1 MTNDI
6 NADALKR
13 WAEQHGQASDSTS
26 GMRLLS
32 DGLDA
37 FEVRAHLARYAQDSI
52 DSLSYLLED
61 GVTTRVLMAEL
72 LLAAERGVKIRM
84 LVDDMSAI
92 GVQGMLRAMQTHPN
106 IEVRLFNPVTFWRR
120 YTWSHRLAMALTI
133 RRSHRRM
140 HNKLWLV
147 DGVVGIAGGRNLGDD
162 YFITNSEYNFAD
174 LDMLVADGP
183 VAAQMRECFSQYW
196 HGHCVSTLTSLISET
211 PDHDWQDLREELRQQ
226 LSGEELADSAFLS
239 IHHGEQRALEEG
251 LGELVQAHGEL
262 YWDHPDKPCQPGYP
276 SRDLIM
282 GPAIGAMVADTQTRI
297 KIVSAYFIP
306 SERDVIDIE
315 ALLER
320 GVDVTVLTNSLQAS
334 DTPIVN
340 GSYSPWRRRFLEK
353 GAHMHELR
361 HGHKPR
367 HRRRRHHFGIM
378 ASSLH
383 GKAMVMDDRRLFIG
397 SFNIDPR
404 STWWNNE
411 MGLNVDH
418 EGLASELDE
427 VIERALRPDSSFRV
441 ELDDQGQLSWVT
453 VDEDN
458 QAQRL
463 TKEPG
468 NLLVRAQKWLGSLPG
483 IRRLL

>member
-1 MTNDI
+1 MTNDMS
-6 NADALKR
+6 AGALRR
-13 WAEQHGQASDSTS
+13 WAKQHGQASSNSS

-32 DGLDA
+32 DGLEA
-37 FEVRAHLARYAQDSI
+37 FEVRAHLARYAEYSI

-61 GVTTRVLMAEL
+61 GTTTRVLMAEL
-72 LLAAERGVKIRM
+72 LAAAERGVQVRM

-92 GVQGMLRAMQTHPN
+92 SVQGMLRAMQTHPN
-106 IEVRLFNPVTFWRR
+106 IEVRLFNPATFWRR

-133 RRSHRRM
+133 RQAHRRM

-147 DGVVGIAGGRNLGDD
+147 DGMVGIAGGRNLSDD
-162 YFITNSEYNFAD
+162 YFITKSEHNFAD
-174 LDMLVADGP
+174 LDMLVADGH
-183 VAAQMRECFSQYW
+183 VAEQMRECFRQYW
-196 HGHCVSTLTSLISET
+196 HGRCVRTLMSLMPKA
-211 PDHDWQDLREELRQQ
+211 PDHDWQALRETLKQQ

-239 IHHGEQRALEEG
+239 IHQGEQRALEEG
-251 LGELVQAHGEL
+251 LGELVQAEGEL

-276 SRDLIM
+276 PRELIM
-282 GPAIGAMVADTQTRI
+282 GPAIGAMVANTQTQI
-297 KIVSAYFIP
+297 KIVSAYFVP

-320 GVDVTVLTNSLQAS
+320 GVRVTVLTNSLQS
-334 DTPIVN
+334 NDTPVVN
-340 GSYSPWRRRFLEK
+340 GGYAPWRARFLEK

-367 HRRRRHHFGIM
+367 RRRKHHFGIM

-383 GKAMVMDDRRLFIG
+383 GKAMVMDDKKLFIG

-411 MGLNVDH
+411 MGLRVEH
-418 EGLASELDE
+418 EGLAAQLDG
-427 VIERALRPDSSFRV
+427 VIERALSPASSFRV
-441 ELDDQGQLSWVT
+441 EQDDKGQLSWLI
-453 VDEDN
+453 VDEN
-458 QAQRL
+458 NRAHRL
-463 TKEPG
+463 LKEPG
-468 NLLVRAQKWLGSLPG
+468 SLSARAQKWLGGLPG

>member
-441 ELDDQGQLSWVT
+441 ELDDQGQLSWFT
-453 VDEDN
+453 VDEGN

>member
-1 MTNDI
+1 MTNDMS
-6 NADALKR
+6 AGALRR
-13 WAEQHGQASDSTS
+13 WAKQHGQASNDSS
-26 GMRLLS
+26 GMRLMS

-37 FEVRAHLARYAQDSI
+37 FEVRAHLARYAEHSI

-61 GVTTRVLMAEL
+61 GTTTRVLMAEL
-72 LLAAERGVKIRM
+72 LAAAERGVRVRM

-92 GVQGMLRAMQTHPN
+92 SVQGMLRAMQTHPN
-106 IEVRLFNPVTFWRR
+106 IEVRLFNPVNFWRR

-147 DGVVGIAGGRNLGDD
+147 DGMVGIAGGRNLSDD
-162 YFITNSEYNFAD
+162 YFITKSEYNFAD
-174 LDMLVADGP
+174 LDMLVADGR
-183 VAAQMRECFSQYW
+183 VAEQMRECFRQYW
-196 HGHCVSTLTSLISET
+196 RGRCVSTLTSLMPKA
-211 PDHDWQDLREELRQQ
+211 PDHDWQALRETLKQQ

-239 IHHGEQRALEEG
+239 IHHGEQRALEDG
-251 LGELVQAHGEL
+251 MGELVQAEGEL

-276 SRDLIM
+276 SRELIM
-282 GPAIGAMVADTQTRI
+282 GPAIGAMVADTQTDI
-297 KIVSAYFIP
+297 KIVSAYFVP

-315 ALLER
+315 ALLEK
-320 GVDVTVLTNSLQAS
+320 GVGVTVLTNSLQAN
-334 DTPIVN
+334 DTPLVN
-340 GSYSPWRRRFLEK
+340 GGYAPWRRRLLEK
-353 GAHMHELR
+353 GARMHELR

-367 HRRRRHHFGIM
+367 RRRKHHFGIM

-383 GKAMVMDDRRLFIG
+383 GKAMVMDDKKLFIG

-411 MGLNVDH
+411 MGLRVEH
-418 EGLASELDE
+418 EGLAAELDE
-427 VIERALRPDSSFRV
+427 VIERALSPASSFRV

-453 VDEDN
+453 VDEGN

-483 IRRLL
+483 VRRLL